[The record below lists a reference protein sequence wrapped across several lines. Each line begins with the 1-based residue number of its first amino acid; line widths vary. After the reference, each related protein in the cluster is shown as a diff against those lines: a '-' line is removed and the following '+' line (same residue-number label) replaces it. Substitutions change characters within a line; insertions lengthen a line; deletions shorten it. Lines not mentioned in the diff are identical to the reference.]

1 MTNIAPICPIDTKH
15 RELSWF
21 SERVDK
27 GRKEPY
33 VEITTVTP
41 QIAKRLLEAN
51 DGNRPLS
58 ENLIAEI
65 AADIEHGH
73 WVLNGETI
81 IVSKDGQLND
91 GQHRLEAVMRT
102 DRSIQTAIMWGVPRE
117 ARLTVDMG
125 RQRTAGNFLAMTGV
139 THSNDAAALS
149 RILINYSAG
158 RFSTGGGKNGG
169 GYIAVTKAEIRSF
182 YNQNRKAISAALGET
197 VNHKF
202 AKLVGITPMA
212 AAHFIL
218 HKANYVEAVVF
229 FARLL
234 DGANLKQGDPILF
247 LRERL
252 FASKK
257 DRLRPFE
264 KLELILRHWNSWR
277 RGKKLSKA
285 VQRDGAYPK
294 VEK

>member
-1 MTNIAPICPIDTKH
+1 MTNIAPIRPIDTKH

-58 ENLIAEI
+58 EALISQI
-65 AADIEHGH
+65 AADIEHGY

-102 DRSIQTAIMWGVPRE
+102 ERPVQTAIMWGVPRE

-125 RQRTAGNFLAMTGV
+125 KQRTAGNFLAMTGV
-139 THSNDAAALS
+139 THSNHAAAVARL
-149 RILINYSAG
+149 LINFNAG
-158 RFSTGGGKNGG
+158 RFSSGASKG
-169 GYIAVTKAEIRSF
+169 GYVAITKAEIRN
-182 YNQNRKAISAALGET
+182 YYGHNRKAISAALADT
-197 VNHKF
+197 ANHKF
-202 AKLVGITPMA
+202 AKLVGVTPMA
-212 AAHFIL
+212 AAHVVL
-218 HKANYVEAVVF
+218 HRANQIEALVF
-229 FARLL
+229 FSRLL
-234 DGANLKQGDPILF
+234 DGANLKPGDPILF
-247 LRERL
+247 LRDRL

-257 DRLRPFE
+257 DRLRAFE

-285 VQRDGAYPK
+285 VQREGSYPK